1 MAPSISVIIPAFN
14 EEDNLQRAIDDTRA
28 ALASM
33 TGDFEIIVVDDGSS
47 DRTSVIAEENA
58 QCHPDVRAIKH
69 AINQGFGGAVLTGIA
84 AARKDLVTYN
94 SADSQFNISELSR
107 FLPLIEHADIVL
119 GYRTSRSDYSL
130 YRRVNSIVFMWMM
143 KLLFK
148 VPVRDVNWVHLYRRE
163 VLERIPVRSHSIF
176 FCGEIIG
183 RAHLQGCRFAEVE
196 TTYYAR
202 TAGMARGGRISAV
215 LKTVRDMLRIWWAFR
230 VHQQGETGR

>member
-47 DRTSVIAEENA
+47 DRTFIVAEENA
-58 QCHPDVRAIKH
+58 QCYPDVRAIKH
-69 AINQGFGGAVLTGIA
+69 AVNQGFGGAVLTGIA
-84 AARKDLVTYN
+84 AAQKELVTYN

-107 FLPLIEHADIVL
+107 FLPLIENADIVL

-143 KLLFK
+143 KLLFN
-148 VPVRDVNWVHLYRRE
+148 VPVRDVNWVHLYRRQ
-163 VLERIPVRSHSIF
+163 VLERIPVRSRSIF
-176 FCGEIIG
+176 LCGEIIG

-196 TTYYAR
+196 TTYHPR

-230 VHQQGETGR
+230 VHRQEEPGK